1 MFMGHF
7 SAAFV
12 AKRIAPALPLWLLL
26 LATQTVDLLWAVL
39 VLAGIERASL
49 DTTLPSNPL
58 VLSYM
63 PYTHSLSAA
72 VFWMAMAAL
81 LTLWVLR
88 QSKRAAAK
96 TMAAALAL
104 AVGSHWLLDLL
115 VHRPDLGL
123 WGDHAKVGLGLWNH
137 PLPALLLELGLI
149 AAAAAW
155 LAPTLAPRT
164 RQRLWIFSA
173 GLIVVQLV
181 NHVVPAPP
189 TMQLLTLGMLLVFAA
204 VVCAGAWLERY

>member
-7 SAAFV
+7 SAALV
-12 AKRIAPALPLWLLL
+12 SKRIAPGLPLWVLL
-26 LATQTVDLLWAVL
+26 LAAQAVDALWALFVL
-39 VLAGIERASL
+39 SGIERASL

-72 VFWMAMAAL
+72 LFWMFVVAL

-88 QSKRAAAK
+88 RSNPAAAK
-96 TMAAALAL
+96 TMAAAMAL

-115 VHRPDLGL
+115 VHRSDLGL
-123 WGDHAKVGLGLWNH
+123 WGDHAKVGLALWNH

-155 LAPTLAPRT
+155 LAPTLAPRA
-164 RQRLWIFSA
+164 RQRLWAVSA
-173 GLIVVQLV
+173 GLIVVQLI

-189 TMQLLTLGMLLVFAA
+189 TLPLLTLGMLLVFAA
-204 VVCAGAWLERY
+204 VVSAGAWLER